1 MFQECVVHLLL
12 NLVVKLMSN
21 DSVALVL
28 AANHV
33 HSATGKGVPGQELRM
48 QKQLR
53 THSFSGDEA
62 C

>member
-1 MFQECVVHLLL
+1 MDLLL
-12 NLVVKLMSN
+12 NLIVKLVSN

-33 HSATGKGVPGQELRM
+33 HSATGKGVPGQKLHMR
-48 QKQLR
+48 KQLR
-53 THSFSGDEA
+53 THSFSGKKA